1 MTNFPATFSDDLVEQ
16 ISLVSEFEHWMS
28 EVCVAVHL
36 RVSERVLVGHHHFKI
51 VPLDV
56 LIFV

>member
-1 MTNFPATFSDDLVEQ
+1 
-16 ISLVSEFEHWMS
+16 MS